1 MATEKAIVNA
11 NCRNMMPVV
20 PGKNATGTNTETSTN
35 EVATTAPA
43 TSLIATEA
51 ALCGSVI
58 PSAMWR
64 CTFSITTIASSTTS
78 PVASVMPNSVSVLIE
93 NPSALTKM
101 NVPTSET
108 GIVTAGITV
117 ERQSCRNRKM
127 TKITSRMASTSVLI
141 TSLIESATTS
151 VVSNATL
158 YFSPGGKFFER
169 RSSSAMAARSTS
181 IAFAF
186 ESWVTPTP
194 TEGWPLKRS
203 PES

>member
-1 MATEKAIVNA
+1 

-20 PGKNATGTNTETSTN
+20 PGKNATGTNTETSTS

-43 TSLIATEA
+43 TSLMATEA
-51 ALCGSVI
+51 AWCGSVT
-58 PSAMWR
+58 PSDMCR
-64 CTFSITTIASSTTS
+64 CTFSITTMASSTTN
-78 PVASVMPNSVSVLIE
+78 PVARVMPNSVSVLIE

-101 NVPTSET
+101 KVPTRET

-127 TKITSRMASTSVLI
+127 TKMTSRMASTSVLI

-151 VVSNATL
+151 VVSKATL
-158 YFSPGGKFFER
+158 NFRPGGKLFDSL
-169 RSSSAMAARSTS
+169 SSSPIAARSTA

-186 ESWVTPTP
+186 ESCVTPTP
-194 TEGWPLKRS
+194 TA
-203 PES
+203 